1 MTEEIRP
8 PGQTTIAPEVLL
20 TIVNLT
26 TRGITGVNRM
36 SAKPGAINRL
46 LRRDQQNNGVRI
58 EITGN
63 QVDTDIYVVI
73 DENFNIR
80 EVSESIQK
88 KVGRAIA
95 EMVGMQIGEINIHVE
110 DIDFYEDKT
119 P

>member
-1 MTEEIRP
+1 MTENIRP
-8 PGQTTIAPEVLL
+8 PGKTTIAPEVLL

-26 TRGITGVNRM
+26 TLRTSGVNRV
-36 SAKPGAINRL
+36 SAKPGAFNRL
-46 LRRDQQNNGVRI
+46 LILGHQNNGVRI

-73 DENFNIR
+73 DEKYIIR
-80 EVSESIQK
+80 KVSESIQRK
-88 KVGRAIA
+88 GGRAIA
-95 EMVGMQIGEINIHVE
+95 EMVGMQIGESNIHVE

>member
-1 MTEEIRP
+1 MSEDIRP
-8 PGQTTIAPEVLL
+8 PGKTTIAPEVLL

-26 TRGITGVNRM
+26 TLRTSGVNRM
-36 SAKPGAINRL
+36 SAKPGAVNRL
-46 LRRDQQNNGVRI
+46 LRRGHQNNGVRI

-63 QVDTDIYVVI
+63 QVKTDIYVVI
-73 DENFNIR
+73 DEKYNIR
-80 EVSESIQK
+80 EVSKSIQR

>member
-1 MTEEIRP
+1 MTENIRP
-8 PGQTTIAPEVLL
+8 PGKTTIAPEVLL

-26 TRGITGVNRM
+26 TLRTSGVNQV
-36 SAKPGAINRL
+36 SAKPGAVNRL
-46 LRRDQQNNGVRI
+46 LRRDHQNNGVRI
-58 EITGN
+58 EITGS